1 MLKRMLMA
9 AFVAATLSVAGPV
22 VAKTKVEA
30 PKFSEDAK
38 NPAPAGALSAF
49 QRFEMS
55 PVKMGPP
62 FDEYDANKAAVQNLE
77 ANLAERA
84 KPLLAEWNAKPAGD
98 APRTLK
104 IEPEIGYIRFI
115 TGGKRF
121 FGGAFAGDSGI
132 LLKLKLSDAA
142 TGELIGEPQF
152 YQRAGAF
159 SATYTFGA
167 MDKHMI
173 IRISGMVANYLK
185 LNYDTPTET
194 LIMVAPGHEEEEKK

>member
-9 AFVAATLSVAGPV
+9 AFVVATLSLAGPV
-22 VAKTKVEA
+22 AAKKKIA
-30 PKFSEDAK
+30 PPKFSEDAK
-38 NPAPAGALSAF
+38 NPVPTMALNAF

-62 FDEYDANKAAVQNLE
+62 FDEHESNKGALQNLE

-84 KPLLAEWNAKPAGD
+84 KPLITEWNAKPAGD

-115 TGGKRF
+115 SGGARF

-142 TGELIGEPQF
+142 TGEVIGEPQF

-173 IRISGMVANYLK
+173 IRVSGMVANYLK
-185 LNYDTPTET
+185 LNYDAPTET
-194 LIMVAPGHEEEEKK
+194 LVMVAPGHEDEEKK